1 MMKKS
6 VLYGIALLSSGV
18 FANNTGLQ
26 QQLEKMGVT
35 NIQISDSVLPGF
47 KTVMADQG
55 VLHMSED
62 GRYFVQGEIFELK
75 EGKMINIT
83 HQALL
88 KELNAL
94 EQEMIIYPAKNQ
106 KICDNGIY
114 GYYLPL
120 LSFTPPK
127 NSGI

>member
-75 EGKMINIT
+75 EGK
-83 HQALL
+83 
-88 KELNAL
+88 
-94 EQEMIIYPAKNQ
+94 
-106 KICDNGIY
+106 
-114 GYYLPL
+114 
-120 LSFTPPK
+120 
-127 NSGI
+127 